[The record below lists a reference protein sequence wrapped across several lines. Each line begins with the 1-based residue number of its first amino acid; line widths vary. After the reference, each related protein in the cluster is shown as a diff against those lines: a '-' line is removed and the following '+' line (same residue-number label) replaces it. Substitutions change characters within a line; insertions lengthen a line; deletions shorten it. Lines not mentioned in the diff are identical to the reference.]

1 MRKQKKRFTSEN
13 RPGSPGRKDDKSK
26 HDVGLD
32 AKALWSELVFDVLQ
46 QDHSCEGLVE
56 SVKQFTSLPTLT
68 FLKELD
74 SFKDLIANE
83 FFKRSLAAADFGRDE
98 ARVDLASQLEGLL
111 CAPESLVTIVRYADR
126 AYGSNPIRFLGACY
140 QIASFPLRID
150 IGEEIDCDYGK
161 LVQINESR
169 DRFAPSQLLKDIAA
183 EFIDEEF
190 MNSVYRG
197 FKPKHGPGSVAFRDN
212 NRVKTRRMDPV
223 SKDNILEI
231 GRLATMCDAA
241 GLQHPYMY
249 EELRQSQSEIL
260 GPVPSVVTAVPKSWK
275 KRRIIA
281 IEDAT
286 TMYFAK
292 GVQAGLYRAL
302 AESRSLRRFINLTN
316 AEENRDLARFGSLTG
331 AFSTVDLS
339 SASDS
344 IGEKFVRELFGEDH
358 PLWRILRQARPRKLF
373 VPGYGV
379 VENHIFA
386 TMGNAVCFP
395 ILTLVV
401 FFILVE
407 ACRLS
412 NLNLDDTSLHVYG
425 DDAVCPRG
433 ATECFKQLLTSYGF
447 EVNNEK
453 TFSHLDPF
461 RESCGGEYL
470 RGVEITPVRL
480 PRSFHGMRLGRGFE
494 NFTQLVS
501 LANELYLRR
510 YSRCY
515 RAVCRILS
523 SFGYIPFTRDGS
535 IGLAHVLPRTCM
547 QHYPQI
553 QVVGFCSEWYV
564 VQVRLAH
571 PRKALRGLV
580 GLREWLWQHDS
591 EPEEPMA
598 PHFSQIG
605 DPSEPRTVA
614 PGFSPGEYHRA
625 RCLFNASQVYLS
637 SWKVED
643 GVTNVLPI
651 EPSLVEFDE
660 DLRWALP

>member
-1 MRKQKKRFTSEN
+1 MRKQKKGFPPEN
-13 RPGSPGRKDDKSK
+13 RPGFPGRKGEKSK
-26 HDVGLD
+26 YDVGSD

-46 QDHSCEGLVE
+46 QDRSCEGLVE

-74 SFKDLIANE
+74 SLKDLIASE
-83 FFKRSLAAADFGRDE
+83 FFKKTPASADFGRDE

-111 CAPESLVTIVRYADR
+111 RAPDSLVRIVRFADR
-126 AYGSNPIRFLGACY
+126 AYGSEPVRFLRACY

-150 IGEEIDCDYGK
+150 IGEEIDCDYEK
-161 LVQINESR
+161 LVRINESR
-169 DRFAPSQLLKDIAA
+169 DRFTPSSLLKEIAA
-183 EFIDEEF
+183 EFVDENF
-190 MNSVYRG
+190 MNSVVRG
-197 FKPKHGPGSVAFRDN
+197 FKPEHGPGSVAFRDK
-212 NRVKTRRMDPV
+212 NRIKTRRMDPV
-223 SKDNILEI
+223 SKDKILEI
-231 GRLATMCDAA
+231 VRLTTMCGQA
-241 GLQHPYMY
+241 GLPHPYMT
-249 EELRQSQSEIL
+249 EELGSFESEVQE
-260 GPVPSVVTAVPKSWK
+260 PVPSVVTAVPKTWK

-292 GVQAGLYRAL
+292 GVQNGLYRAL
-302 AESRSLRRFINLTN
+302 SESQSLKRFIDLTN
-316 AEENRDLARFGSLTG
+316 ARENRELARFGSVTG
-331 AFSTVDLS
+331 AFSTIDLS

-344 IGEKFVRELFGEDH
+344 VGRKFVQDLFGEDH
-358 PLWRILRQARPRKLF
+358 PLWRILRQARPRSLY

-412 NLNLDDTSLHVYG
+412 NINLDETSLHVYG

-433 ATECFKQLLTSYGF
+433 ATECFKQLLTTYGF
-447 EVNNEK
+447 EVNYDK

-470 RGVEITPVRL
+470 RGVDVTPVRL
-480 PRSFHGMRLGRGFE
+480 PRSFNGLRLGRGFE

-510 YSRCY
+510 FMRCY
-515 RAVCRILS
+515 RAVCGILS
-523 SFGYIPFTRDGS
+523 QFGYVPFTCDGT
-535 IGLAHVLPRTCM
+535 IGLTHIFPQMCM
-547 QHYPQI
+547 QHYPRI
-553 QVVGFCSEWYV
+553 QVVGFCSDWYV

-571 PRKALRGLV
+571 PRKTLRGLV
-580 GLREWLWQHDS
+580 GLREWLWHHDN
-591 EPEEPMA
+591 EPEESLG
-598 PHFSQIG
+598 PHHQNVG
-605 DPSEPRTVA
+605 DPEEPRTVA
-614 PGFSPGEYHRA
+614 PGFSPAEYHRA
-625 RCLFNASQVYLS
+625 RCLFNASQVYLA
-637 SWKVED
+637 SWKMED

-651 EPSLVEFDE
+651 ESSLIEIDE